1 MYNNYDDIIV
11 NFCER
16 KIYPNQPEYIN
27 SISALYIS
35 IISCYNLMKLT
46 NISTNISTNMLFI
59 HLFIFTN
66 GIAAFLYHW
75 YALHIFKLF
84 DEITMIIPV
93 WLGLKEILLNLNFP
107 LYQIRI
113 NTVYNTFILIC
124 NFFTWFEDY
133 FPIFFLVDLLSI
145 FYLYYYADYNYKYI
159 KNYSNADGIKGISL
173 SIGSI
178 VIWIFTEKNCN
189 EYMIFGHA
197 IWHIGL
203 STGICYFITYFDKL
217 PKILLN

>member
-1 MYNNYDDIIV
+1 MNYKYDDIVI

-16 KIYPNQPEYIN
+16 KIYSNQPEYIN

-35 IISCYNLMKLT
+35 IISYYNLTKLK
-46 NISTNISTNMLFI
+46 NISTNISTNILFI

-84 DEITMIIPV
+84 DEITMIIPM
-93 WLGLKEILLNLNFP
+93 WLGIKEILLKLNLP

-113 NTVYNTFILIC
+113 NTIYSTLILIF
-124 NFFTWFEDY
+124 NFFTWFDEY
-133 FPIFFLVDLLSI
+133 FAIFFLVDLLSI

-159 KNYSNADGIKGISL
+159 KNYSNA
-173 SIGSI
+173 
-178 VIWIFTEKNCN
+178 
-189 EYMIFGHA
+189 
-197 IWHIGL
+197 
-203 STGICYFITYFDKL
+203 
-217 PKILLN
+217 